1 MANLEA
7 IPEKQPHRDRE
18 QLLRR
23 IIEQMRAA
31 PALSDILELAVAE
44 LQGFLQVDRVKIYTF
59 HPDQS
64 GQVAAEA
71 RAGDRLPSLRGLCF
85 PAEDIPPAARQAFI
99 AARQRVIVDCD
110 AGQRITDAPVN
121 SAGADDLRYA
131 PVDAC
136 HSAYLQAMGVCSSLV
151 VPILVQDDLW
161 GLLVA
166 HHSQPHAYDE
176 LELQTVQLVAD
187 QVAIAVAQAQLLRR
201 AQQQAEREEALNRIS
216 NLLHAPQADAE
227 QWQAAIA
234 ALTAATGSD
243 GGRLYLHGDGT
254 ESSYRLYQSGVQPA
268 ILILEATPFWQ
279 QFLAEPADAWLT
291 VTHCPRLACDLPNLQ
306 SSAEFDLHTI
316 ADVAAQPEL
325 RDLAALFQPARIHSL
340 AIVPLQY
347 QQRCI
352 GCLTLFRCEV
362 DTETVWAGRRDRDRR
377 NDRPRLSF
385 AAWREQ
391 HRQAPSLWTAEEVKL
406 IKTLA
411 LHLYVAV
418 LERRLRRVLE
428 HHAYHDRLTG
438 LPNRLLFGDLLA
450 VSLAETQ
457 LQRDRLL
464 AVLFLDLDGFK
475 TINDTLGHPT
485 GDILLQQVAERLQS
499 CLREGDVVARWG
511 GDEFAILLPA
521 LPNAQKAHVI
531 ALKILAALNVPFHQ
545 AGRDLYIKG
554 SVGIAIAPYHGEE
567 ADVLLAHADAAM
579 YQAKQEGRNTFRVY
593 TPALGT
599 QMQERLLLEHSLY
612 KALEAN
618 EFSLHYQPLLSL
630 SAQTIIGV
638 EALIRW
644 YAPGQDWIS
653 PAQFIP
659 LAEETG
665 LIVPLGEWVLQTACQ
680 QLMQW
685 RQEAGLPLRLAVNL
699 SARQFRERSLLPTIA
714 RILSETGVD
723 PQWLDL
729 EITEST
735 AMQDLALTVEVLHQL
750 RELGLQIAIDDFGTG
765 YSSLASLKHF
775 PIDKLKIDRSFI
787 SDLAGDRHDA
797 AIVRAIIALGRGLN
811 LTVVAEGVETAA
823 QLELLRD
830 MGCDVVQGFGIS
842 RPLSALA
849 IADFLLGNTAHL
861 HSAVD

>member
-7 IPEKQPHRDRE
+7 IPEKQPYGDRE

-31 PALSDILELAVAE
+31 PALPDLLELAVAE
-44 LQGFLQVDRVKIYTF
+44 LQAFLQIDRVKIYTF

-71 RAGDRLPSLRGLCF
+71 RAGDRLPSLRGLRF

-110 AGQRITDAPVN
+110 AGQRITDAPTN
-121 SAGADDLRYA
+121 AAGATDLRYA
-131 PVDAC
+131 PVDPC
-136 HSAYLQAMGVCSSLV
+136 HSDYLRAMGVKASLV
-151 VPILVQDDLW
+151 VPILVQDNLW
-161 GLLVA
+161 GLLAA
-166 HHSQPHAYDE
+166 HHSQPRVYSE
-176 LELQTVQLVAD
+176 SELQMVQLVAD
-187 QVAIAVAQAQLLRR
+187 QVAIAVAQAHLLQR

-216 NLLHAPQADAE
+216 NLLHAPQGEAA

-234 ALTAATGSD
+234 AIVAATGSD
-243 GGRLYLHGDGT
+243 GGRLYLHGDGA
-254 ESSYRLYQSGVQPA
+254 ESSYQLYQSGVQLTAP
-268 ILILEATPFWQ
+268 LLETTPFWQ
-279 QFLAEPADAWLT
+279 QFLAEPADVWLGAAS
-291 VTHCPRLACDLPNLQ
+291 CPRLTRELPNLQ
-306 SSAEFDLHTI
+306 SPAEFELHAI
-316 ADVAAQPEL
+316 ADVAAQSEL
-325 RDLAALFQPARIHSL
+325 QELAVCFEPLHIRSL

-362 DTETVWAGRRDRDRR
+362 ETETLWAGRCDRDRR

-391 HRQAPSLWTAEEVKL
+391 HRQAPPLWTAEEVKL

-411 LHLYVAV
+411 LHLYIAV

-438 LPNRLLFGDLLA
+438 LPNRLLFSDLLA

-457 LQRDRLL
+457 LRRDRLL
-464 AVLFLDLDGFK
+464 AILFLDLDGFK

-499 CLREGDVVARWG
+499 CLQAGDVVARWG

-521 LPNAQKAHVI
+521 LSHLQKAKGM
-531 ALKILAALNVPFHQ
+531 ALKILAALSVPFHQ
-545 AGRDLYIKG
+545 AQRDLYLKG

-567 ADVLLAHADAAM
+567 ADTLLARADAAM

-599 QMQERLLLEHSLY
+599 QMQERLILEHSLY
-612 KALEAN
+612 KALEAE

-630 SAQTIIGV
+630 PTQTIVGV

-644 YAPGQDWIS
+644 YAPDRGWIS

-665 LIVPLGEWVLQTACQ
+665 LIVPIGEWVLRTACQ
-680 QLMQW
+680 QLRQW
-685 RQEAGLPLRLAVNL
+685 RQEAGLSLQLAVNL
-699 SARQFRERSLLPTIA
+699 SARQFREGNLLTTIA

-735 AMQDLALTVEVLHQL
+735 AIQDLALTVEVLQQL
-750 RELGLQIAIDDFGTG
+750 RELGVQIAIDDFGTG

-787 SDLAGDRHDA
+787 SDLADDRYDA

-811 LTVVAEGVETAA
+811 LAVVAEGVETEV

-830 MGCDVVQGFGIS
+830 MGCDLVQGFWIS
-842 RPLSALA
+842 QPLSALA
-849 IADFLLGNTAHL
+849 IADFLLGYTAR
-861 HSAVD
+861 A